1 LVAYILSDIWIDPI
15 WIHAVKAYLHL
26 NVPSSSS
33 SLRMGLSSDVSFI
46 ESMIQLIPT
55 NASEIYRIL
64 YLFSEYQYTAGV
76 KLYAVLITQLQ
87 LLHRESINKWIH
99 DDFFADMIRASSDAM
114 TTGVGYITTDTK
126 SETKIARDKKTN
138 IDELYRISRSN
149 KGGLQE
155 LIGRTCSS
163 LGLYHYEICPVA
175 TLIKMEMIHP
185 ETFEVVR
192 KLVSTTPPADT
203 ASLVRSMIIP
213 VDS

>member
-26 NVPSSSS
+26 NVPSSS
-33 SLRMGLSSDVSFI
+33 RMGLSNDVSFI

-76 KLYAVLITQLQ
+76 ELYTVLSAELQ

-114 TTGVGYITTDTK
+114 TTGVGHITTDTK
-126 SETKIARDKKTN
+126 ITRGKKTN